1 MEVFVNARLQYR
13 LIVVPGMCASK
24 VDLSSRL
31 GVCVAS
37 KYLPT
42 VASPL
47 GCQRVGKVPR

>member
-1 MEVFVNARLQYR
+1 MWRCLSNARLQYR

-37 KYLPT
+37 KYLPRYLQWL
-42 VASPL
+42 VHL
-47 GCQRVGKVPR
+47 VVNG